1 MNHPMNHLMHKKMN
15 RTSYRRGFWLA
26 CRTAALCLLIFT
38 VLFPA
43 LLAGQQLK
51 LNVVEKTLKNGMRVL
66 LVERHDS
73 PTVAFYLRVR
83 VGGVDDPQGKTGI
96 AHLLE
101 HMMFKGTKT
110 YGTTNY
116 EAEVPIMEMVDQ
128 IYAELDRESRKR
140 HSPFEE
146 VDEEKIGQ
154 LEQQMAALQ
163 EEQKQHVVNDEMWQT
178 YQRLGGVGLNAS
190 TGNDSTQYFVQ
201 LPSNQLEVWAYI
213 EADRLANPVFR
224 EFYAE
229 RDVVH
234 EERRMRTDTQP
245 PALLW
250 ETFQATAYQAHPY
263 RNPVIGWASDI
274 ENLTREEVL
283 QYFKTFY
290 APNNCIVAIVGDM
303 DPDRTIAILE
313 KYFEPIPPQTQPKR
327 MITDEPQ
334 QLGERRATLVLEAQP
349 ELHIGY
355 HVPQVGHPDS
365 YALDVLGQL
374 LGGVSEGSRTGRLYK
389 SLVLDKKVALSVDA
403 GAYTSLYPSLFVVS
417 VTPAQGKTAEEVEKA
432 VYEEIQKLEKEPP
445 TNVEL
450 TRIRNAVDATLLRS
464 LRTNFGIARVIA
476 SVEHLAGDWRFLFEE
491 RDRIKAVTAEQVQ
504 QAAKKYLHERNRT
517 VAQLR
522 PPAPEPT
529 PSSAARADGGAQ

>member
-96 AHLLE
+96 AHILE

-116 EAEVPIMEMVDQ
+116 EAEVPLTEKIDR
-128 IYAELDRESRKR
+128 IYAELEQERQKLD
-140 HSPFEE
+140 SPMEYPDE
-146 VDEEKIGQ
+146 AKIRQLQEQMAVLQQEEK
-154 LEQQMAALQ
+154 
-163 EEQKQHVVNDEMWQT
+163 KYVVNDELWQT

-190 TGNDSTQYFVQ
+190 TGDDSTQYFVQ

-224 EFYAE
+224 EFYSE

-245 PALLW
+245 TGLLW
-250 ETFQATAYQAHPY
+250 ENFQAAAFLAHPY
-263 RNPVIGWASDI
+263 RNPVIGCPS
-274 ENLTREEVL
+274 
-283 QYFKTFY
+283 
-290 APNNCIVAIVGDM
+290 AIDN
-303 DPDRTIAILE
+303 PTLE
-313 KYFEPIPPQTQPKR
+313 
-327 MITDEPQ
+327 
-334 QLGERRATLVLEAQP
+334 
-349 ELHIGY
+349 
-355 HVPQVGHPDS
+355 
-365 YALDVLGQL
+365 
-374 LGGVSEGSRTGRLYK
+374 
-389 SLVLDKKVALSVDA
+389 
-403 GAYTSLYPSLFVVS
+403 
-417 VTPAQGKTAEEVEKA
+417 
-432 VYEEIQKLEKEPP
+432 
-445 TNVEL
+445 
-450 TRIRNAVDATLLRS
+450 
-464 LRTNFGIARVIA
+464 
-476 SVEHLAGDWRFLFEE
+476 
-491 RDRIKAVTAEQVQ
+491 
-504 QAAKKYLHERNRT
+504 
-517 VAQLR
+517 
-522 PPAPEPT
+522 
-529 PSSAARADGGAQ
+529 